1 MNHLAYLRAL
11 FTFAFRNNR
20 LLYVAV
26 ILSVF
31 SVFIEIFAMATLMP
45 LASAAAGNPLPIDTF
60 SSHIMQVMG
69 VVYDGRS
76 LLFLFLGLFFVRVL
90 TQLASQTLTIYL
102 GKRILLQLTTRA
114 FSALIRNIPVKEL
127 ESKSLGHYVS
137 LAGDEAS
144 RSSNLIVFVSQLVST
159 GLLGSLYF
167 LAVWR
172 YSTYVGI
179 GVVIFL
185 TITFATLFESFR
197 ASHRLGIRQI
207 EQSQAATSFFV
218 DSVNGLRSV
227 RSFSAEGYVTES
239 YYRQIFQYM
248 RTLAFID
255 VISLGGRLGPVLFL
269 LASVAVLALFNGS
282 RDFLSLDLPFIVTIV
297 ILLMRFFPIAGQA
310 LNMALRVVSDAR
322 AGRDVTSVIDTY
334 GVLPPAVLPASRIV
348 SRVTRIEAADLG
360 FSHVNGKPVL
370 RGFSALLKSGHSY
383 AFIGPSGSGKS
394 TFLDLV
400 LGFYSP
406 DSGRLLL
413 DGVDFRN
420 IAVSELRRKILLVAQ
435 DTAVFNDTVANNLK
449 LGSDFSQYDL
459 DRACRIACIDDMI
472 AGLEGGY
479 DTLLSYRGSN
489 LSGGQKQR
497 IGIARA
503 VLRQP
508 DVLLLDES
516 TSALDVETR
525 ERVVSNLLEEFKD
538 RIILF
543 VTHDAFV
550 ASQVDEVF
558 DMSMLNG
565 IEPADPVVA

>member
-1 MNHLAYLRAL
+1 MKHLSYLRAL
-11 FTFAFRNNR
+11 FSFAFRNNP
-20 LLYVAV
+20 LLFVAV
-26 ILSVF
+26 VVSVF
-31 SVFIEIFAMATLMP
+31 SVFIEITAMATLMP
-45 LASAAAGNPLPIDTF
+45 LASVAAGNPLPGDTF
-60 SSHIMQVMG
+60 SARLIKSVG
-69 VVYDGRS
+69 AAYDGRS
-76 LLFLFLGLFFVRVL
+76 LLLLFLGLFFVRVL
-90 TQLASQTLTIYL
+90 TQLVSQTLTIYL

-114 FSALIRNIPVKEL
+114 FSALIRNIPIKEL

-137 LAGDEAS
+137 LAGDEAA
-144 RSSNLIVFVSQLVST
+144 RSSNLIVLVSQLVST
-159 GLLGSLYF
+159 GLLGMLYF

-172 YSTYVGI
+172 YSAYVGI

-185 TITFATLFESFR
+185 AVTFAALFESFR

-218 DSVNGLRSV
+218 DAVNGLRSV

-248 RTLAFID
+248 RTLSFID
-255 VISLGGRLGPVLFL
+255 VISLGGRLAPVLFL
-269 LASVAVLALFNGS
+269 LASVAVLALFNATSGL
-282 RDFLSLDLPFIVTIV
+282 LSLDLPFIVTIV

-310 LNMALRVVSDAR
+310 LNISLRVVSDAR
-322 AGRDVTSVIDTY
+322 AGRDVTSVIDQY
-334 GVLPPAVLPASRIV
+334 GVSPTGVSSNSALA
-348 SRVTRIEAADLG
+348 SRVTRVEASDLE

-370 RGFSALLKSGHSY
+370 RGFNIILKRGHSY

-394 TFLDLV
+394 TFLDLL
-400 LGFYSP
+400 LGFYPP
-406 DSGRLLL
+406 DNGRLLL
-413 DGVDFRN
+413 DGLDFKS
-420 IAVSELRRKILLVAQ
+420 IAVSELRRRVLLVAQ
-435 DTAVFNDTVANNLK
+435 DTAIFNDTVANNLT
-449 LGSDFSQYDL
+449 LGSDFGQHDL
-459 DRACRIACIDDMI
+459 DRACRIAGIDDMI
-472 AGLEGGY
+472 AGLEKGY

-550 ASQVDEVF
+550 ASKVDEAF
-558 DMSMLNG
+558 DMSVLNG
-565 IEPADPVVA
+565 VNPADSIAS